1 MKKNMNGDRRHQ
13 SSLIATFCIDLS
25 QCFKPPESLSTIDH
39 LLLLWF
45 FLNFNNNREFHKHSE
60 RKNRVLWSDCAFSAP
75 LSSTIHSRKYIPRLF
90 AITHTYTLLCLL
102 LLLCVVW
109 FRKSVKMQIAAS
121 RRNACMCNV
130 LCVHEKQTE
139 YENNNNKIHQ

>member
-45 FLNFNNNREFHKHSE
+45 FLNSNNSREFHKHSE

-90 AITHTYTLLCLL
+90 AITHTTHNTHIYIALLITIIMCGMIPKK
-102 LLLCVVW
+102 
-109 FRKSVKMQIAAS
+109 RKNAN
-121 RRNACMCNV
+121 RR
-130 LCVHEKQTE
+130 Q
-139 YENNNNKIHQ
+139 